1 VPRRGFVAL
10 AAAAALAAGSRRAQA
25 QRYPSHT
32 VRLVVGYAAGGA
44 TDITARL
51 IAQSLSDRLGQQF
64 IVENRPGA
72 ASNLATE
79 QVIRAAPDGHTLL
92 VASAANAIN
101 ATLYDKLNFDFVADM
116 TPVAGLARMQNVLVV
131 HPSVPA
137 RTVAEL
143 IAHAKANPER
153 LIAGSPGI
161 GSPGHVSAELF
172 KMMTDVRMV
181 HVPYRGAAP
190 AVSDLLGGQI
200 HLLFDNMATSI
211 EHIRSGKLRALGVTT
226 SFRSPLLP
234 ELPTIAETV
243 PGYEA
248 SSWFG
253 VTAPKGTP
261 SDVVEA
267 LNGSVNAA
275 LADRALVER
284 LTALGGAPL
293 LGSAADFG
301 SLIAAETDKWRRVV
315 RFANMK
321 AT

>member
-1 VPRRGFVAL
+1 MGT
-10 AAAAALAAGSRRAQA
+10 RRAQA
-25 QRYPSHT
+25 RDYPSHT

-79 QVIRAAPDGHTLL
+79 QVIRSAADGHTLL

-116 TPVAGLARMQNVLVV
+116 VPVAGLARMQNVLVV

-137 RTVAEL
+137 HTVAEL
-143 IAHAKANPER
+143 IAYAKANPDR
-153 LIAGSPGI
+153 LVAGSPGI

-226 SFRSPLLP
+226 SFRSPLIP
-234 ELPTIAETV
+234 ELPTIADTV

-261 SDVVEA
+261 ADIVET
-267 LNGSVNAA
+267 LNGSINAG

-293 LGSAADFG
+293 TGSAAEFG
-301 SLIAAETDKWRRVV
+301 RLIEAETDKWGKVV
-315 RFANMK
+315 RFANLK

>member
-1 VPRRGFVAL
+1 MSRRRFIAL
-10 AAAAALAAGSRRAQA
+10 GGAAALAAGARGALARD
-25 QRYPSHT
+25 YPSHT

-51 IAQSLSDRLGQQF
+51 IAQSLTDRLGQQF

-79 QVIRAAPDGHTLL
+79 QVIRSAPDGHTLL
-92 VASAANAIN
+92 IASAANAIN
-101 ATLYDKLNFDFVADM
+101 ATLYDKLNFDFVAEM
-116 TPVAGLARMQNVLVV
+116 VPVAGLARMQNVLVV
-131 HPSVPA
+131 HPSVPV

-143 IAHAKANPER
+143 TAYAKANPDR

-190 AVSDLLGGQI
+190 SVSDLLGGQI

-226 SFRSPLLP
+226 SFRSPLIP

-253 VTAPKGTP
+253 VTVPKGTP
-261 SDVVEA
+261 ADVVET
-267 LNGSVNAA
+267 LNGSINAG
-275 LADRALVER
+275 LTDRALVER
-284 LTALGGAPL
+284 LIALGGAPL
-293 LGSAADFG
+293 TGSAAEFG
-301 SLIAAETDKWRRVV
+301 RLIEAETDKWGKVV
-315 RFANMK
+315 RFANLK